1 MDLSGGASL
10 ANGKATFTKAY
21 DRLRRAGGGTI
32 SMYYHPNEWVQ
43 TEFWDAVNFRRGAN
57 PARAAWKMPGTRP
70 AAETEQAFADFE
82 QYVRFIKAQPGVR
95 FVTATELMTIYAD
108 KATTRNFGKDDLLRF
123 ARSAQSDIT
132 FQRLDGYALS
142 AADVFGL
149 LTDATAA
156 FIERNAWP
164 AATQVTALYGPA
176 RTYTP
181 PTGGT
186 RSSSF
191 PWSAF
196 AQAIRDTAAY
206 CRSSHRLPDEV
217 WIGAES
223 MSPADYLAT
232 LARALEDLIATGN
245 TPTDVI
251 RREGHYTADR
261 YVAEDSPDL
270 WNWVIFPEGFHA
282 PRIMEL
288 ARLQAWTLKPAVL
301 QR

>member
-1 MDLSGGASL
+1 MTVEVHAVRGPLDEE
-10 ANGKATFTKAY
+10 
-21 DRLRRAGGGTI
+21 RLG
-32 SMYYHPNEWVQ
+32 WV
-43 TEFWDAVNFRRGAN
+43 T
-57 PARAAWKMPGTRP
+57 
-70 AAETEQAFADFE
+70 
-82 QYVRFIKAQPGVR
+82 
-95 FVTATELMTIYAD
+95 
-108 KATTRNFGKDDLLRF
+108 
-123 ARSAQSDIT
+123 S
-132 FQRLDGYALS
+132 
-142 AADVFGL
+142 
-149 LTDATAA
+149 
-156 FIERNAWP
+156 
-164 AATQVTALYGPA
+164 LYGPA
-176 RTYTP
+176 RIYTP

-186 RSSSF
+186 QSSRF

-196 AQAIRDTAAY
+196 AQAVRDTSAY

-223 MSPADYLAT
+223 LSPADYLAT

-288 ARLQAWTLKPAVL
+288 ARLQAWSLKPAVL
-301 QR
+301 QHTNP